1 MANHQTTND
10 IFLKKIDF
18 RLTQDDV
25 KLLWEGLCR
34 HYIMNS
40 RWHTINAASHVIN
53 IGLWEFYLK
62 HSSWI
67 LSNC

>member
-10 IFLKKIDF
+10 IFFKKIDF

-53 IGLWEFYLK
+53 IGL
-62 HSSWI
+62 
-67 LSNC
+67 